1 MNSSASTRQESD
13 RLASKSWLKS
23 LLARPEIGPIG
34 VMLLLFGMLGYFSI
48 PAGEFSLNP
57 FAGEGFNALGI
68 RNNLRVIAQLGI
80 IALGAGLLI
89 IAGEFDLS
97 IGSMIG
103 FAGAC
108 MAMVLRWGFAIVI
121 PYISFEGGMHVEF
134 FTLFYID
141 NVSPIGAIMITMC
154 FTLFFGWLQGFIVV
168 RSGLPSFIVT
178 LGGLFFLR
186 GLTEVSL
193 RAFNHRPDQTK
204 GATTVT
210 ELPDIKNIIDVPGHG
225 EMERESAKALPEA
238 DLMAILKDVPADTIA
253 SITERLQYTAQRVAD
268 AKTQIMATKGVK
280 PLERALENAIE
291 SGNETMAETIRN
303 KIDTFVVNPVVPKE
317 ITDIDVA
324 RAYIDSIHSARPI
337 ANFFG
342 GDILEPIF
350 DFLYFPVDW
359 NTNNFGNQFAPGLYS
374 CVMIWVILAILC
386 YVVLSRTQAG
396 NWIYSTGG
404 NLQAAKANGVP
415 TDRVKISLFV
425 FSAFCATIFATC
437 QVFEVNTADAAKG
450 NLKELEA
457 IAAAVIGGIVM
468 TGGFGTVVGIIV
480 GAFIFGLAKEAF
492 FYIPGIDGSFYRV
505 FLGREDHVAGQRQL
519 EAAADTHALDSGDH
533 RLVEIAKLLQP
544 GKAADAIIADRDGH
558 FTMVRLP
565 EMMDDTIQIML
576 DQSHDIVQAVRD
588 PETEFFIR

>member
-1 MNSSASTRQESD
+1 MSGQLGCPLILYKMGEIMNASVASRQESD
-13 RLASKSWLKS
+13 RHEQKSWLKT
-23 LLARPEIGPIG
+23 LFARPEIGPVG

-68 RNNLRVIAQLGI
+68 RNNLRVISQLTI

-108 MAMVLRWGFAIVI
+108 MAMILRWGFSIVI
-121 PYISFEGGMHVEF
+121 PYLSFEGGLHVEF
-134 FTLFYID
+134 FTLIHLP
-141 NVSPIGAIMITMC
+141 NVSPLGAIGITLC

-168 RSGLPSFIVT
+168 KSGLPSFIVT

-193 RAFNHRPDQTK
+193 RSFNHRPDQIK

-210 ELPDIKNIIDVPGHG
+210 EIPDLKNIIHLPGHG
-225 EMERESAKALPEA
+225 EIEREAAKALPEA
-238 DLMAILKDVPADTIA
+238 DLQALIKDVPADVIA
-253 SITERLQYTAQRVAD
+253 NITERLAYTYERVAD
-268 AKTQIMATKGVK
+268 AKTDIITAKGVK

-291 SGNETMAETIRN
+291 SGNEFMVTTIQD
-303 KIDTFVVNPVVPKE
+303 KIANFSIDPVVPKTV
-317 ITDIDVA
+317 TDADVA
-324 RAYIDSIHSARPI
+324 RAYIDSISSARPV
-337 ANFFG
+337 ADFFG
-342 GDILEPIF
+342 GDILQPLF
-350 DFLYFPVDW
+350 DWLYFPIDW

-374 CVMIWVILAILC
+374 CVMISLILC
-386 YVVLSRTQAG
+386 MVCYVMLSKTQAG

-404 NLQAAKANGVP
+404 NITAAKANGVP
-415 TDRVKISLFV
+415 TNKVKVSLFI
-425 FSAFCATIFATC
+425 FSAFCATIFAAC

-468 TGGFGTVVGIIV
+468 TGGFGTVVGIVV

-505 FLGREDHVAGQRQL
+505 FLG
-519 EAAADTHALDSGDH
+519 
-533 RLVEIAKLLQP
+533 LV
-544 GKAADAIIADRDGH
+544 IIASALLNENIRKRIMG
-558 FTMVRLP
+558 
-565 EMMDDTIQIML
+565 TI
-576 DQSHDIVQAVRD
+576 
-588 PETEFFIR
+588 

>member
-1 MNSSASTRQESD
+1 MNQTASTRQESD
-13 RLASKSWLKS
+13 RLASKGWLKS

-121 PYISFEGGMHVEF
+121 PYISFEGGVHVEF
-134 FTLFYID
+134 FTLIYIE
-141 NVSPIGAIMITMC
+141 NVSPIGAIMITLC
-154 FTLFFGWLQGFIVV
+154 FTLFFGWLQGYIVV

-210 ELPDIKNIIDVPGHG
+210 ELPDIKNIINVPGHG

-238 DLMAILKDVPADTIA
+238 DLMALLKDVPADTIA
-253 SITERLQYTAQRVAD
+253 SITERLTYTAQRVAD

-291 SGNETMAETIRN
+291 SGNETMVATIR
-303 KIDTFVVNPVVPKE
+303 DT
-317 ITDIDVA
+317 
-324 RAYIDSIHSARPI
+324 
-337 ANFFG
+337 G
-342 GDILEPIF
+342 
-350 DFLYFPVDW
+350 
-359 NTNNFGNQFAPGLYS
+359 
-374 CVMIWVILAILC
+374 
-386 YVVLSRTQAG
+386 VLPSKRMSR
-396 NWIYSTGG
+396 
-404 NLQAAKANGVP
+404 L
-415 TDRVKISLFV
+415 
-425 FSAFCATIFATC
+425 
-437 QVFEVNTADAAKG
+437 
-450 NLKELEA
+450 
-457 IAAAVIGGIVM
+457 
-468 TGGFGTVVGIIV
+468 
-480 GAFIFGLAKEAF
+480 
-492 FYIPGIDGSFYRV
+492 
-505 FLGREDHVAGQRQL
+505 
-519 EAAADTHALDSGDH
+519 
-533 RLVEIAKLLQP
+533 
-544 GKAADAIIADRDGH
+544 
-558 FTMVRLP
+558 
-565 EMMDDTIQIML
+565 
-576 DQSHDIVQAVRD
+576 
-588 PETEFFIR
+588 

>member
-1 MNSSASTRQESD
+1 MTNTLSSRKESD
-13 RLASKSWLKS
+13 RLERKSWFTAAT
-23 LLARPEIGPIG
+23 ARPEIGPIG
-34 VMLLLFGMLGYFSI
+34 VMLLLFGLLGYFSI

-68 RNNLRVIAQLGI
+68 RNNLRVISQLGI

-103 FAGAC
+103 FAGAT
-108 MAMVLRWGFAIVI
+108 MAMILRWGFTIII
-121 PYISFEGGMHVEF
+121 PYISFEGGVHIDF
-134 FTLFYID
+134 FTLVHIPD
-141 NVSPIGAIMITMC
+141 VSPIGAIAITMC
-154 FTLFFGWLQGFIVV
+154 FTLAFGWLQGYIVV

-193 RAFNHRPDQTK
+193 RSFNHRADQIK

-210 ELPDIKNIIDVPGHG
+210 EIPDLKNIINLPGHG
-225 EMERESAKALPEA
+225 EIGREEAKMLPDA
-238 DLMAILKDVPADTIA
+238 DLLALKEVIPADVMA
-253 SITERLQYTAQRVAD
+253 SIGEKLAYTYQRAAD
-268 AKTQIMATKGVK
+268 AKTDILVAKGVK

-291 SGNETMAETIRN
+291 SGNDFMVNTIQTR
-303 KIDTFVVNPVVPKE
+303 IDNFAIDPVVAKTV
-317 ITDIDVA
+317 TDLDIV
-324 RAYIDSIHSARPI
+324 RAYIDTITTARPV

-350 DFLYFPVDW
+350 SWLYYPIDW

-374 CVMIWVILAILC
+374 CVMIWLILSLVC

-404 NLQAAKANGVP
+404 NLNAAKANGVP
-415 TDRVKISLFV
+415 TNKVKISLFV

-468 TGGFGTVVGIIV
+468 TGGFGTVLGIIV
-480 GAFIFGLAKEAF
+480 GAFIFGIAKEAF

-505 FLGREDHVAGQRQL
+505 FLGLVIVAS
-519 EAAADTHALDSGDH
+519 ALLNENI
-533 RLVEIAKLLQP
+533 RK
-544 GKAADAIIADRDGH
+544 R
-558 FTMVRLP
+558 
-565 EMMDDTIQIML
+565 IMG
-576 DQSHDIVQAVRD
+576 SA
-588 PETEFFIR
+588 

>member
-1 MNSSASTRQESD
+1 MKNSATTRQESD
-13 RLASKSWLKS
+13 RLEAKSWLNAV
-23 LLARPEIGPIG
+23 LARPEIGPIG

-57 FAGEGFNALGI
+57 FAGEGFNALGV
-68 RNNLRVIAQLGI
+68 RNNLRVISQLGI

-108 MAMVLRWGFAIVI
+108 MAMILRWGFAIVI
-121 PYISFEGGMHVEF
+121 PYLSFDGGMHIEF
-134 FTLFYID
+134 FTLIHITD
-141 NVSPIGAIMITMC
+141 VSPLTAIGITMC
-154 FTLFFGWLQGFIVV
+154 FTLFFGWLQGYIVV
-168 RSGLPSFIVT
+168 KSGLPSFIVT

-210 ELPDIKNIIDVPGHG
+210 EIPDIKNIIEVPGYG
-225 EMERESAKALPEA
+225 EMEREAAKALPEA
-238 DLMAILKDVPADTIA
+238 DLQAIVSSLPADTIA
-253 SITERLQYTAQRVAD
+253 AITERLEYTYNRVAE
-268 AKTQIMATKGVK
+268 AKTDILLAKGVK
-280 PLERALENAIE
+280 PLERALENALA
-291 SGNETMAETIRN
+291 SGNDYMANTIQDKIAN
-303 KIDTFVVNPVVPKE
+303 FKIDPVVAKTV
-317 ITDIDVA
+317 TDADIA
-324 RAYIDSIHSARPI
+324 RVYLDSIVTARPV

-342 GDILEPIF
+342 GDILEPVF
-350 DFLYFPVDW
+350 DWLYFPIDW

-374 CVMIWVILAILC
+374 CVMIWVLLSILC
-386 YVVLSRTQAG
+386 YIVLSKTQAG

-404 NLQAAKANGVP
+404 NLNAAKANGVP
-415 TDRVKISLFV
+415 TNKVKISLFV

-468 TGGFGTVVGIIV
+468 TGGFGTIMGIIV
-480 GAFIFGLAKEAF
+480 GAFIFGIAKEAF

-505 FLGREDHVAGQRQL
+505 FLGLVIVAS
-519 EAAADTHALDSGDH
+519 ALLNENI
-533 RLVEIAKLLQP
+533 RK
-544 GKAADAIIADRDGH
+544 R
-558 FTMVRLP
+558 
-565 EMMDDTIQIML
+565 IMGTL
-576 DQSHDIVQAVRD
+576 
-588 PETEFFIR
+588 